1 MQETAVVVEAP
12 AVAVDT
18 LVVVVDTPGAIT
30 VVMTDTPV
38 AITVVMAET
47 PVAITVTVLATMGT
61 LGTTGAHA
69 MDLALDHLPLFIHR
83 RPFTT
88 MLSPV
93 LIIAMILQVS
103 TILVFPSLRS
113 TTASRMNRVDP
124 QAEPRTFVL
133 GVCGGESID
142 DEGNGAALG
151 AARLARMI
159 TTTGVN
165 RSSSGARFRDSSR
178 R

>member
-1 MQETAVVVEAP
+1 MPETVVVEAP

-18 LVVVVDTPGAIT
+18 LVAIT

-38 AITVVMAET
+38 AITVVADT
-47 PVAITVTVLATMGT
+47 PVAIAVTVVATMGT
-61 LGTTGAHA
+61 LGTAGAHA

-83 RPFTT
+83 CPFTT

-113 TTASRMNRVDP
+113 TTASRMNRIDP
-124 QAEPRTFVL
+124 QAGPRAFVL
-133 GVCGGESID
+133 GVCAPIVMQPD
-142 DEGNGAALG
+142 H
-151 AARLARMI
+151 
-159 TTTGVN
+159 
-165 RSSSGARFRDSSR
+165 
-178 R
+178 

>member
-1 MQETAVVVEAP
+1 MPETVVVEAP

-18 LVVVVDTPGAIT
+18 RVAIT
-30 VVMTDTPV
+30 VVVVDTPV
-38 AITVVMAET
+38 AITVVMT
-47 PVAITVTVLATMGT
+47 DTQVAITVTVLATMGT

-69 MDLALDHLPLFIHR
+69 MDLALDPLPLFIHR

-113 TTASRMNRVDP
+113 TTASRMICVDP
-124 QAEPRTFVL
+124 QAGPRTFVL
-133 GVCGGESID
+133 GVCAPIVMQPD
-142 DEGNGAALG
+142 H
-151 AARLARMI
+151 
-159 TTTGVN
+159 
-165 RSSSGARFRDSSR
+165 
-178 R
+178 

>member
-1 MQETAVVVEAP
+1 MPETVVVEAP

-18 LVVVVDTPGAIT
+18 LVAIT
-30 VVMTDTPV
+30 VVVVDTPV
-38 AITVVMAET
+38 AITVVTTDT

-61 LGTTGAHA
+61 LGTAGAHA

-124 QAEPRTFVL
+124 QAGPRAFVL
-133 GVCGGESID
+133 AVCAPIVMQPD
-142 DEGNGAALG
+142 H
-151 AARLARMI
+151 
-159 TTTGVN
+159 
-165 RSSSGARFRDSSR
+165 
-178 R
+178 

>member
-1 MQETAVVVEAP
+1 MPETVVVEAP

-18 LVVVVDTPGAIT
+18 LVAIT

-38 AITVVMAET
+38 AITVVTDT
-47 PVAITVTVLATMGT
+47 PVAITVIVLATMGT
-61 LGTTGAHA
+61 LGTTGAQ
-69 MDLALDHLPLFIHR
+69 ALDHLPLFIHR

-124 QAEPRTFVL
+124 QAGPRAFVL
-133 GVCGGESID
+133 GVCAPIVMQPD
-142 DEGNGAALG
+142 H
-151 AARLARMI
+151 
-159 TTTGVN
+159 
-165 RSSSGARFRDSSR
+165 
-178 R
+178 

>member
-1 MQETAVVVEAP
+1 MPETVVVEAP

-18 LVVVVDTPGAIT
+18 LVAIT
-30 VVMTDTPV
+30 VVVMDTPV
-38 AITVVMAET
+38 AITVVMADT
-47 PVAITVTVLATMGT
+47 PVAIAVTVLATMGT

-83 RPFTT
+83 CPFTT

-124 QAEPRTFVL
+124 QAGPRTFVL
-133 GVCGGESID
+133 GVCAPIVMQPD
-142 DEGNGAALG
+142 PDFAA
-151 AARLARMI
+151 
-159 TTTGVN
+159 N
-165 RSSSGARFRDSSR
+165 S
-178 R
+178 

>member
-18 LVVVVDTPGAIT
+18 LVVVVDTPG
-30 VVMTDTPV
+30 

-83 RPFTT
+83 CPFTT

-113 TTASRMNRVDP
+113 TTASRMTRVDP
-124 QAEPRTFVL
+124 QAGPRIHDTQPWR
-133 GVCGGESID
+133 CGPHQLD
-142 DEGNGAALG
+142 C
-151 AARLARMI
+151 
-159 TTTGVN
+159 
-165 RSSSGARFRDSSR
+165 
-178 R
+178 

>member
-1 MQETAVVVEAP
+1 MPETVVVEAP
-12 AVAVDT
+12 AVAVY
-18 LVVVVDTPGAIT
+18 
-30 VVMTDTPV
+30 TPV
-38 AITVVMAET
+38 AITVVVTGTPVSITVVMTGT

-61 LGTTGAHA
+61 LGTTGAQ
-69 MDLALDHLPLFIHR
+69 ALDHLPLFIHR

-124 QAEPRTFVL
+124 QAGPRTFVL
-133 GVCGGESID
+133 GVCAPIVMQPD
-142 DEGNGAALG
+142 H
-151 AARLARMI
+151 
-159 TTTGVN
+159 
-165 RSSSGARFRDSSR
+165 
-178 R
+178 

>member
-1 MQETAVVVEAP
+1 MPETVVVEAP

-18 LVVVVDTPGAIT
+18 
-30 VVMTDTPV
+30 PV
-38 AITVVMAET
+38 AITVVVTDT

-61 LGTTGAHA
+61 LGTTGAQ
-69 MDLALDHLPLFIHR
+69 ALDHLHLFIHR

-124 QAEPRTFVL
+124 QAGPRAFVL
-133 GVCGGESID
+133 GVCAPIVMQPD
-142 DEGNGAALG
+142 H
-151 AARLARMI
+151 
-159 TTTGVN
+159 
-165 RSSSGARFRDSSR
+165 
-178 R
+178 

>member
-1 MQETAVVVEAP
+1 MPETVVVEAP
-12 AVAVDT
+12 AVAVDIPVAIT
-18 LVVVVDTPGAIT
+18 VVVVDTPVAIT

-38 AITVVMAET
+38 AITV
-47 PVAITVTVLATMGT
+47 TVVATMGT

-113 TTASRMNRVDP
+113 TTASRMTRVDP
-124 QAEPRTFVL
+124 QAGPRTFVL
-133 GVCGGESID
+133 GVCAPIVMQPD
-142 DEGNGAALG
+142 H
-151 AARLARMI
+151 
-159 TTTGVN
+159 
-165 RSSSGARFRDSSR
+165 
-178 R
+178 

>member
-1 MQETAVVVEAP
+1 MPETVVVEAP

-18 LVVVVDTPGAIT
+18 PVAIT
-30 VVMTDTPV
+30 VVVMTDTPV
-38 AITVVMAET
+38 AITVVMADT
-47 PVAITVTVLATMGT
+47 PVAIAVTVLATMGT
-61 LGTTGAHA
+61 LGTAGAHA

-124 QAEPRTFVL
+124 QAGPRTFVL
-133 GVCGGESID
+133 GVCAPIVMQPD
-142 DEGNGAALG
+142 H
-151 AARLARMI
+151 
-159 TTTGVN
+159 
-165 RSSSGARFRDSSR
+165 
-178 R
+178 